1 MLSADDQDK
10 LQILGRKFKASKA
23 PYHMMID
30 SLLSPDTTLLYMAC
44 LHDDGRITEDEREL
58 LDWFKQFS
66 AQSAQLSLSDQREM
80 INAAFHG
87 YYSYRHQGHKSKAV
101 MLENSEAESSQTSV
115 A

>member
-1 MLSADDQDK
+1 MLSAEDK
-10 LQILGRKFKASKA
+10 QRLEILGRKFKASKA

-44 LHDDGRITEDEREL
+44 LHDDGRISEDERAL
-58 LDWFKQFS
+58 LDWFKRFS
-66 AQSAQLSLSDQREM
+66 VQSAQLSLSDQREM

-87 YYSYRHQGHKSKAV
+87 YYSYRYQGHKTKAV
-101 MLENSEAESSQTSV
+101 SLEAAEAQSNQSSV

>member
-1 MLSADDQDK
+1 MLSADDKQR
-10 LQILGRKFKASKA
+10 LEVLGRKFKASKA

-58 LDWFKQFS
+58 LEWFKQFS
-66 AQSAQLSLSDQREM
+66 AQSAELSLSEQREM
-80 INAAFHG
+80 INSAFHG
-87 YYSYRHQGHKSKAV
+87 YYSYRHQGQKSKAV
-101 MLENSEAESSQTSV
+101 NLEAQEVQSQKSSV

>member
-1 MLSADDQDK
+1 MLSAEDKDK
-10 LQILGRKFKASKA
+10 LEVLGRKFKASKA

-44 LHDDGRITEDEREL
+44 LHDDGRITEDERAL

-66 AQSAQLSLSDQREM
+66 VQSAQLSLCDQREM